1 MDTLS
6 SSFALK
12 TNNNFGANLDNNFG
26 KNNNNNSNSYGIG
39 PRKNS
44 KQNLESTSNNNEDL
58 F

>member
-12 TNNNFGANLDNNFG
+12 TNNNFGAKNFDNNFA
-26 KNNNNNSNSYGIG
+26 KNNNSNIG
-39 PRKNS
+39 QRKNS
-44 KQNLESTSNNNEDL
+44 KPFLESTGNNNEDL